1 MSLWKWFNQVHV
13 FSVFEQL
20 RQKSS
25 HLTRWPVGYKVMQLL
40 KSQPMQCH
48 ATGIVRQLGLEH
60 WKSHFICLN
69 FSAFSGTWKEFK
81 LYADYSEISG
91 IKPYNSLVRWH
102 CNHGRVQV
110 LSPSLSPCWS
120 SDNHFW
126 RHYQQTIR
134 GFYCRINGWAIG
146 ATLPHS
152 LGWSDR
158 QAQTAKLV
166 KSATGSLY
174 WLCSKVIFFLNAL

>member
-1 MSLWKWFNQVHV
+1 
-13 FSVFEQL
+13 
-20 RQKSS
+20 
-25 HLTRWPVGYKVMQLL
+25 MQW
-40 KSQPMQCH
+40 H

-60 WKSHFICLN
+60 WNSQFTCLN

-166 KSATGSLY
+166 QSATGSLY
-174 WLCSKVIFFLNAL
+174 WLCSKVIFFLMHCKFWAKTTDFLFLENGNVQGLSSAYCLAQISNHSLVSEQN

>member
-1 MSLWKWFNQVHV
+1 MQQALSGNWGL
-13 FSVFEQL
+13 SIE
-20 RQKSS
+20 
-25 HLTRWPVGYKVMQLL
+25 KVILFASISAPL
-40 KSQPMQCH
+40 
-48 ATGIVRQLGLEH
+48 AELE
-60 WKSHFICLN
+60 KNSNSTQIIQ
-69 FSAFSGTWKEFK
+69 EFQ
-81 LYADYSEISG
+81 S

-102 CNHGRVQV
+102 FNHGRVQV

-166 KSATGSLY
+166 QSLQSATGSLY
-174 WLCSKVIFFLNAL
+174 WLCSKNSFVFECFVNFEQRLQIFYFLRMEMYKG